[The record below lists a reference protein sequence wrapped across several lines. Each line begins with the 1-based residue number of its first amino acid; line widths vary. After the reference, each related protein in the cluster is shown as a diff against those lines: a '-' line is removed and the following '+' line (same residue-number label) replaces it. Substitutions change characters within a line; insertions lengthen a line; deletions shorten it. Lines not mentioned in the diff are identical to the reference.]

1 MKVAVECRLTFKA
14 WIFPPCSIW
23 RLNPRLWSADPFFRA
38 RRTIF
43 HSIGQGGEGE
53 RYDGDDDDDGGY
65 NDDGDCDCY
74 DDNDGDMRMLMVMVM
89 VVTVIIT
96 FCL

>member
-1 MKVAVECRLTFKA
+1 MWFDVQSLDVPLPAQSGG
-14 WIFPPCSIW
+14 SI
-23 RLNPRLWSADPFFRA
+23 RVSGRQIPFSA
-38 RRTIF
+38 
-43 HSIGQGGEGE
+43 HGGQFSTRSAKEGEGE
-53 RYDGDDDDDGGY
+53 RYDGDDDDDGY

-74 DDNDGDMRMLMVMVM
+74 DDDMRMLMVMVM

>member
-1 MKVAVECRLTFKA
+1 MWFDVQSLDVPLPAQSGG
-14 WIFPPCSIW
+14 SI
-23 RLNPRLWSADPFFRA
+23 RVSGRQIPFSA
-38 RRTIF
+38 
-43 HSIGQGGEGE
+43 HGGQFSTRSAKEGEGE
-53 RYDGDDDDDGGY
+53 RYDGDDDDDDGY

-74 DDNDGDMRMLMVMVM
+74 DDDMRMLMVMVM

>member
-1 MKVAVECRLTFKA
+1 MWFDVQSLDVPLPAQSGG
-14 WIFPPCSIW
+14 SI
-23 RLNPRLWSADPFFRA
+23 RVSGRQIPFSA
-38 RRTIF
+38 
-43 HSIGQGGEGE
+43 HGGQFSTRSAKEGEGG
-53 RYDGDDDDDGGY
+53 RFGGDDDVDDDDNGY

-74 DDNDGDMRMLMVMVM
+74 DDDMRMLMVMVM